1 MDLRKF
7 GLTVFGERRA
17 GRVFGDLGAGMT
29 QLAPLD
35 RDRLVAAL
43 GGRSIVLVGMMG
55 AGKTSVGRRLAAKL
69 GLPFVDAD
77 AEIEAGAQMTVP
89 EIFERFGEAY
99 FREGE
104 RKVIARL
111 LTSGPMVLATGGGAF
126 MNATT
131 RENIARHGVS
141 IWLKPSF
148 DILLARVRKK
158 SNRPLLRTANPEETL
173 RRLLEERSPIYA
185 LADFTIESLDAAHDS
200 VVEAILQRLRPAPG
214 KDAEV
219 SSPARRRV

>member
-1 MDLRKF
+1 MGQGHSID
-7 GLTVFGERRA
+7 A
-17 GRVFGDLGAGMT
+17 GH
-29 QLAPLD
+29 
-35 RDRLVAAL
+35 VAAAL
-43 GGRSIVLVGMMG
+43 RGRSVVLCGMMG
-55 AGKTSVGRRLAAKL
+55 AGKTSVGKRLAAKL

-77 AEIEAGAQMTVP
+77 AEIEAGAQLTIP
-89 EIFERFGEAY
+89 ESFERFGEAY

-111 LTSGPMVLATGGGAF
+111 LTSGPMVLAAGGGAF

-131 RENIARHGVS
+131 RENIARQGVS

-158 SNRPLLRTANPEETL
+158 SNRPLLKTANPEETL
-173 RRLLEERSPIYA
+173 RRLLEERSPTYA
-185 LADFTIESLDAAHDS
+185 LADVTIESVDAAHDS
-200 VVEAILQRLRPAPG
+200 VVDAILQRLRPAPG

-219 SSPARRRV
+219 SSPARGRVAVPLGARAYSILIGPI